1 MVDEKQKKEPN
12 NKLNIKPGE
21 GLGQKCLHLSGQEYK
36 ICVSGAAE
44 LSCCSPNIK
53 ELGEQIGREIVRQGC
68 VLLTGA
74 TTGVPYYAAK
84 GAKEAGGVSIGF
96 SPAGS
101 EKEHVRTYKLPTDYF
116 DLIVY
121 TGFDYVGRNLIL
133 TKSADGVI
141 IICGRT
147 GTLNEFTI
155 AFETKTPVGVLQG
168 SGGTADLIEPVLAK
182 GSRPKT
188 KIVYDTD
195 PKRLVEKL
203 IKLITEEEKGRRKK
217 SKSIV

>member
-1 MVDEKQKKEPN
+1 MSTKKT
-12 NKLNIKPGE
+12 KKADQISLTDHK
-21 GLGQKCLHLSGQEYK
+21 YK
-36 ICVSGAAE
+36 ICVSGAADID
-44 LSCCSPNIK
+44 CCSPNIK
-53 ELGEQIGREIVRQGC
+53 GLAEAIGREIVRQGC

-74 TTGVPYYAAK
+74 TTGVPYWAAK
-84 GAKEAGGVSIGF
+84 GAKKAGGVSIGF

-101 EKEHVRTYKLPTDYF
+101 RQEHITTYKLPTDYF

-121 TGFDYVGRNLIL
+121 TGFDYVGRNLVL

-141 IICGRT
+141 IMCGRT

-155 AFETKTPVGVLQG
+155 AFETHTPVGVLQG

-182 GSRPKT
+182 GYRPKT

-195 PKRLVEKL
+195 PKKLVEKL
-203 IKLITEEEKGRRKK
+203 IKTIAAEQLRSKK
-217 SKSIV
+217 LKSAL